1 MQIGFD
7 AKRAFTNNSGLGNY
21 SRFVISSLLHHFPQN
36 QYFLY
41 TPKQHRLFRNFDPRI
56 AHAQVIAPQGLWKKL
71 PSVWRMLQVAA
82 VARHNQLDIF
92 HGLSNELPSGIRRSG
107 AKTVVTIHDLIFL
120 HYPELYKPI
129 DRAIY
134 NYKFRNACEQAHGI
148 VAISKQTKQDII
160 TYFGTEPSKIEVIYQ
175 DCNAIFHQKCDADTL
190 NAVRVKYKLPEKY
203 LLCVGTLE
211 PRKNQLNLLK
221 AWHRA
226 ESGLAVVFV
235 GRHTPY
241 ANALKKYTEQHNL
254 EAKVHFMPYI
264 QFYELPAIY
273 QLATT
278 FAYPSIFEG
287 FGIPIVEA
295 LNSGLPVI
303 TSTGSCFREAGGKA
317 ALYVSPDDEAALAQ
331 AIHELSHNQLLRQ
344 QAIEAGYRQALKF
357 RPTQTIAQ
365 LHSLYER
372 LLQE

>member
-21 SRFVISSLLHHFPQN
+21 SRFVISSLIHHFPQN

-41 TPKQHRLFRNFDPRI
+41 TPKQHRLFRNFDPHL
-56 AHAQVIAPQGLWKKL
+56 AHAQVVAPQGFWKKL
-71 PSVWRMLQVAA
+71 SSAWRVLQVAA
-82 VARHNQLDIF
+82 AVRHNKLDIF

-107 AKTVVTIHDLIFL
+107 AKIVVTIHDLIFL
-120 HYPELYKPI
+120 RYPELYKPV

-134 NYKFRNACEQAHGI
+134 NYKFRNACKQAHGI
-148 VAISKQTKQDII
+148 VAISEQTKQDII
-160 TYFGTEPSKIEVIYQ
+160 AYFGTEPSKIEVIYQ
-175 DCNAIFHQKCDADTL
+175 DCNAIFHQKCDADSL
-190 NAVRVKYKLPEKY
+190 NAVRVKYKLPERY

-211 PRKNQLNLLK
+211 PRKNQLTLLK

-226 ESGLAVVFV
+226 ASDLEMVFV

-241 ANALKKYTEQHNL
+241 TNSLKAYIKQHYL

-273 QLATT
+273 QLATI
-278 FAYPSIFEG
+278 FAYPSVFEG
-287 FGIPIVEA
+287 FGIPVVEA
-295 LNSGLPVI
+295 LNSGIPVI

-317 ALYVSPDDEAALAQ
+317 ARYVSPDNEAALTQ
-331 AIHELSHNQLLRQ
+331 AIQELSHNQLLRQ
-344 QAIEAGYRQALKF
+344 QMIEAGYQHALKF
-357 RPTQTIAQ
+357 RPAHTITQ

-372 LLQE
+372 LLQY